1 MEENKPVTYSAKSA
15 FHALDLPDADDLE
28 LRAGLMQRIAGIVGA
43 RGLTQVEAGALMGM
57 DQPRV
62 SALLRGKIG
71 KFSTDRLLKALSDLG
86 QDVELRIMPARG
98 AKGKLRLVA
107 AGKL

>member
-1 MEENKPVTYSAKSA
+1 MEEKEPVTYSTGSA
-15 FHALDLPDADDLE
+15 FHALGLADADDLE
-28 LRAGLMQRIAGIVGA
+28 LRAQLMQRIGDVVAA
-43 RGLTQVEAGALMGM
+43 RGLTQVQAGELMAM

-86 QDVELRIMPARG
+86 QDVELRITPARSG
-98 AKGKLRLVA
+98 RGKLRL
-107 AGKL
+107 AG

>member
-1 MEENKPVTYSAKSA
+1 MQDKEPVTYSAQSA

-28 LRAGLMQRIAGIVGA
+28 IRAGLMRRIGEIVAA
-43 RGLTQVEAGALMGM
+43 RGLTQARAGELMAM

-62 SALLRGKIG
+62 SALLKGKIG

-86 QDVELRIMPARG
+86 QDVELRITPAPSG
-98 AKGKLRLVA
+98 KGKLRLA
-107 AGKL
+107 S

>member
-1 MEENKPVTYSAKSA
+1 MEEKEPVAYSDKSA
-15 FHALDLPDADDLE
+15 FHALDLADADDLE
-28 LRAGLMQRIAGIVGA
+28 LRAGLMQRIGEIVAA
-43 RGLTQVEAGALMGM
+43 RSLTQAQAGELMAM

-86 QDVELRIMPARG
+86 QDVELRITPARE
-98 AKGKLRLVA
+98 AKGKLKL
-107 AGKL
+107 AG

>member
-1 MEENKPVTYSAKSA
+1 MEEKEPVTYSAKSA
-15 FHALDLPDADDLE
+15 FHALELPDADDLE
-28 LRAGLMQRIAGIVGA
+28 LRASLMQRIAGIVA
-43 RGLTQVEAGALMGM
+43 ASGLTQVQAGEIMGM

-86 QDVELRIMPARG
+86 QDVELRITPARG
-98 AKGKLRLVA
+98 GRGKLRL
-107 AGKL
+107 AG

>member
-1 MEENKPVTYSAKSA
+1 MEEKEPVTYSTQSA

-28 LRAGLMQRIAGIVGA
+28 ICASLMQRIGEIVAA
-43 RGLTQVEAGALMGM
+43 RGLTQARAGELMAM

-86 QDVELRIMPARG
+86 QDVELRITPAPSG
-98 AKGKLRLVA
+98 KGKLRLA
-107 AGKL
+107 S

>member
-1 MEENKPVTYSAKSA
+1 MDDKEPVTYSAKSA

-28 LRAGLMQRIAGIVGA
+28 LRAGLMRRIGEIVA
-43 RGLTQVEAGALMGM
+43 VRGLRQAQAGELMAM

-86 QDVELRIMPARG
+86 QDVELRITPAPSG
-98 AKGKLRLVA
+98 KGKLRLA
-107 AGKL
+107 S